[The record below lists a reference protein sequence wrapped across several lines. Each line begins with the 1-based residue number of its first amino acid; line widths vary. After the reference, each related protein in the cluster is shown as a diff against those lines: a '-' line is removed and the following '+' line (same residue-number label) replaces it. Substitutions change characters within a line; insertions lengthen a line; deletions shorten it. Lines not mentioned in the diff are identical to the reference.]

1 MNRLIILA
9 KISLLLLIIT
19 SLSGIGIAGYT
30 LWKYSP
36 DLPSYEKIKNYQPNL
51 SSRIYTSDGLLLE
64 KFFVQER
71 IFVPINRIPKSLINA
86 FLSAEDKKF
95 YSHFGIDPIAILR
108 ASITNLI
115 NSYKSKKLIGASTIT
130 QQVVKNLLLSSD
142 ISIERKIKE
151 IILAIRIEQI
161 LSKDKILEL

>member
-1 MNRLIILA
+1 MNRLIFIFKFSLVLIIFA
-9 KISLLLLIIT
+9 SLLGM
-19 SLSGIGIAGYT
+19 SIGGYI

-36 DLPSYEKIKNYQPNL
+36 DIPSYEKIKNYQPNL

-71 IFVPINRIPKSLINA
+71 IFVPINRIPKTLIKA

-108 ASITNLI
+108 AS
-115 NSYKSKKLIGASTIT
+115 
-130 QQVVKNLLLSSD
+130 
-142 ISIERKIKE
+142 
-151 IILAIRIEQI
+151 
-161 LSKDKILEL
+161 

>member
-1 MNRLIILA
+1 MNKLFFIF
-9 KISLLLLIIT
+9 KISLVLIIIA
-19 SLSGIGIAGYT
+19 SLSGIGFAGYI

-71 IFVPINRIPKSLINA
+71 IFVPINRIPKTLIKA

-108 ASITNLI
+108 ASLTNLI
-115 NSYKSKKLIGASTIT
+115 NSDELYYNSFHSIKLC
-130 QQVVKNLLLSSD
+130 
-142 ISIERKIKE
+142 
-151 IILAIRIEQI
+151 
-161 LSKDKILEL
+161 